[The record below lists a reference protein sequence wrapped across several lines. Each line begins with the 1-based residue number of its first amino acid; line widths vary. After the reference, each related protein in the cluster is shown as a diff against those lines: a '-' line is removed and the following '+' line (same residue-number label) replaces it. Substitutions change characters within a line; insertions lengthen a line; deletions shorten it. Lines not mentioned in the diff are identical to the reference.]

1 MARRHTVERKMNPFT
16 IFTLSGP
23 VIGGAGFLFGWL
35 WLFWIGIGLAL
46 INLVLNLASGVMKAP
61 LLPMAFMFGGAFL
74 YDSVMI
80 GGGLGLLAWT
90 LLEGIGEIFGI
101 ARSK

>member
-1 MARRHTVERKMNPFT
+1 MNPFI

-23 VIGGAGFLFGWL
+23 VIGGAGFLVGWL
-35 WLFWIGIGLAL
+35 WLFWIGIAIAL
-46 INLVLNLASGVMKAP
+46 LNLILNVASGVMKVP

-74 YDSVMI
+74 YDSVMTGAGI
-80 GGGLGLLAWT
+80 GLLAWT
-90 LLEGIGEIFGI
+90 LLEGISEIFGV